1 MLKVL
6 KSNRE
11 EPVSESGLGKLSK
24 DRIQG
29 PAAPARRSAI
39 IKSSTFVPVVQRD
52 TTTSVGDGSIEVV
65 TLDPQALGKRG
76 GGDAIPTVGSY
87 L

>member
-29 PAAPARRSAI
+29 PVGPTET
-39 IKSSTFVPVVQRD
+39 KRD
-52 TTTSVGDGSIEVV
+52 H
-65 TLDPQALGKRG
+65 
-76 GGDAIPTVGSY
+76 
-87 L
+87 